1 MSWDLFAFAF
11 DGKVDMMSINPLEM
25 TNFEATG
32 YIGGFIAVVITVIW
46 DLWKKK
52 KMQGLD
58 LEKELIYTPEKL
70 KDYDGKK

>member
-1 MSWDLFAFAF
+1 MDWSLFAFAF

-32 YIGGFIAVVITVIW
+32 TIGGLLGVIVTLLW

-52 KMQGLD
+52 KAQGLD
-58 LEKELIYTPEKL
+58 LDKELIYTPEKL
-70 KDYDGKK
+70 KERAA